1 MGYLDR
7 LHLNVFFFFFYQA
20 VVMLYKSLSFL
31 KHIVT
36 AGVFKEK
43 WDLLKETNNIH
54 KAEPKC
60 QDIPL
65 HTVETESVLTIKKRC
80 IDFLLNKRSAVRGQY
95 VHMLM
100 HLRCCL
106 HHPAR
111 QHVRPEKPHQYWT
124 GRREK
129 PSIFLWCHAE
139 SIRAYSPKH
148 FSVPEFA
155 VSPTAARNPP
165 LRDKKQ
171 SNQSN
176 NESIKQPINWSL
188 NQSVGHCWHPSVKSV

>member
-1 MGYLDR
+1 
-7 LHLNVFFFFFYQA
+7 
-20 VVMLYKSLSFL
+20 MLYKSLSFL

-106 HHPAR
+106 HHPVR
-111 QHVRPEKPHQYWT
+111 QHVRPKNLINTGLGGEKSHQYFCGAT
-124 GRREK
+124 LSQSEL
-129 PSIFLWCHAE
+129 IHQNILVFL
-139 SIRAYSPKH
+139 
-148 FSVPEFA
+148 
-155 VSPTAARNPP
+155 
-165 LRDKKQ
+165 
-171 SNQSN
+171 
-176 NESIKQPINWSL
+176 SL
-188 NQSVGHCWHPSVKSV
+188 Q